1 MSFHLIL
8 ISKRL
13 YGKVPSIHSY
23 LRLYTIGTKMMQCE
37 CAFILCACGV
47 FNRLIDNENIKW
59 CTAKHTR
66 DIDEIM
72 MRMDKHFGIVFFS
85 SSVCNTEKN
94 GCGYY
99 FGWIYDATGLLAVTC
114 LVFFSNKYAI
124 QLNSS
129 KIELIHVNNSISYVS
144 VSMSRFDRFFPIV
157 VAFLCV
163 NNHATQMF
171 FGVFTKDDL
180 CGMTK
185 YRR

>member
-1 MSFHLIL
+1 MAVDI
-8 ISKRL
+8 IS
-13 YGKVPSIHSY
+13 GEF
-23 LRLYTIGTKMMQCE
+23 MMQL
-37 CAFILCACGV
+37 AF
-47 FNRLIDNENIKW
+47 W
-59 CTAKHTR
+59 Q
-66 DIDEIM
+66 
-72 MRMDKHFGIVFFS
+72 
-85 SSVCNTEKN
+85 
-94 GCGYY
+94 
-99 FGWIYDATGLLAVTC
+99 WLA
-114 LVFFSNKYAI
+114 LFFFSNKYAI
-124 QLNSS
+124 QLKSS